1 MYPQIPPPPRPAF
14 PTPCHVIPP
23 KVENEL
29 EDLIDEL
36 LERDGAAGNS
46 TIIGESPPCA
56 KT

>member
-1 MYPQIPPPPRPAF
+1 MYPQIPPPHPAF
-14 PTPCHVIPP
+14 PTPCHVIRP